1 MKQYKKLTVM
11 KTLKRPERITYP
23 SHTIAP
29 VVETIF
35 VEGFKF
41 EICEFEKQ
49 SREEFSVRDKSRYF
63 LYFED
68 SLYLENIYLPMVSI
82 FGSKE
87 IWGNAICKDKAFFI
101 DIIYGFENKLNKL
114 KKYREKNAKGAKFYT
129 SDLENEIFDKF
140 GVHF

>member
-1 MKQYKKLTVM
+1 M
-11 KTLKRPERITYP
+11 KTFKRPERITYP

-49 SREEFSVRDKSRYF
+49 SREKFSVRDKARYF

-68 SLYLENIYLPMVSI
+68 SLYLENIYLPMVSV
-82 FGSKE
+82 FGSKQ
-87 IWGNAICKDKAFFI
+87 IWGDAICKDKAYHMDTI
-101 DIIYGFENKLNKL
+101 SRFEKKISLL

-129 SDLENEIFDKF
+129 ADLEKELFSIF
-140 GVHF
+140 GVQF